1 MTAYPNQPQDTDVV
15 LGGSTSRGDAVLGG
29 IEGVK
34 QQLSQ
39 NPPSSPLSLNAKI
52 AALHNAL
59 NYRQKGINIL
69 MQALEDE
76 LWEIHQTAYSLLEK
90 HAATQAESALTQ
102 YIIRLAKELL
112 NRYEAG
118 NRAFSEANLSGICL
132 QWEILSEIDL
142 SHANLS
148 GAYLNRVD
156 LTGAILKGA
165 NFNQTILK
173 GVEFSQANLSHA
185 NLTGVSLS
193 EGNLNQAELMGVNL
207 RGADLTNANLQE
219 ANLTQGIISW
229 ANLSYANLSQ
239 ANFTHANL
247 VGANLTGADLSDANL
262 RGAKL
267 RGVNLTNANLDKA
280 DYDEHTDFPVGFSD
294 YDKLRKN
301 M

>member
-1 MTAYPNQPQDTDVV
+1 MTAYPNHPQATDVV
-15 LGGSTSRGDAVLGG
+15 LGGSISRGDAVLGG
-29 IEGVK
+29 IEAVT

-39 NPPSSPLSLNAKI
+39 NPSSSLLSLNAKI

-59 NYRQKGINIL
+59 NYRQKGIAIL
-69 MQALEDE
+69 IQALDDE
-76 LWEIHQTAYSLLEK
+76 VWEIHQTAYSLLEK

-102 YIIRLAKELL
+102 YSIRLAKELL

-118 NRAFSEANLSGICL
+118 HRAFSRANLSGICL

-142 SHANLS
+142 SDANLS

-165 NFNQTILK
+165 NFNQTILN
-173 GVEFSQANLSHA
+173 GVELSQANLSHA
-185 NLTGVSLS
+185 NLSRVSLT
-193 EGNLNQAELMGVNL
+193 GANLSQTEFTGANL
-207 RGADLTNANLQE
+207 RGADLSNANLQE

-229 ANLSYANLSQ
+229 ANLSNANLSQ
-239 ANFTHANL
+239 ANFTEANL
-247 VGANLTGADLSDANL
+247 VGANLMGADLSDANL

-267 RGVNLTNANLDKA
+267 KGVKLTDANLDNA

-301 M
+301 L